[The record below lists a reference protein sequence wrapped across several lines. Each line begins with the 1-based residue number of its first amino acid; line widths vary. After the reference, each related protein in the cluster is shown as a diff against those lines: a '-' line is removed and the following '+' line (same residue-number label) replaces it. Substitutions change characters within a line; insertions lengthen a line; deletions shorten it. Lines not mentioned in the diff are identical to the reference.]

1 MKGQKVNYYSVLD
14 DYKNG
19 LSIEENAKKNNC
31 STSLAYRVINIW
43 EQATAGNVIE
53 LIKMRRHNYA
63 LAEWASQFLPP
74 DKIEGF
80 DSPPFLDYKTSSSSY
95 SIINLNVLDALALDL
110 INKTLANWLSSD
122 TGDLESCDKSY
133 ISGIV
138 KGINAMADAIRKK
151 LTERK
156 EAEK

>member
-53 LIKMRRHNYA
+53 LIKMRRHNDA
-63 LAEWASQFLPP
+63 LAEWASQFLPH
-74 DKIEGF
+74 DKIIEGF
-80 DSPPFLDYKTSSSSY
+80 DSSPFWDYKTSSSSY
-95 SIINLNVLDALALDL
+95 SIINLNVLDTLALDL

-138 KGINAMADAIRKK
+138 KGINAMADAIREK

-156 EAEK
+156 GVE